1 MARAVDGPA
10 SPLFSTVPLEG
21 NTTFK
26 KLASN
31 KKFSQTLQDHA
42 GEAPTGECVC
52 FGLPFT
58 VQKPLLL
65 AEEPVTIEL
74 GKLEAR
80 WLVFMHTADEA
91 PLDWNKDGFVS
102 PTRGWG
108 RLNEH
113 VADYV
118 LVYADGTEARESI
131 LRRHHLGMIQR
142 GWGENCF
149 QAVAHRKPLSLRP
162 PHEQAGGTLE
172 ESNAIIWGQSQTR
185 VRVPDL
191 LPWINWLW
199 AWENPQPGKKIA
211 AVRFEPVQGTVIVSG
226 LCAGNG
232 EANPL
237 RWGTRKKAL
246 LKLPKGASF
255 TGGTDRK
262 GQWADLSIDLGQVI
276 SVVQQSQYPKA
287 GWGQSYNNQLPK
299 LASDK
304 VLVEYAAAPD
314 ASFHLKGGQTISV
327 ARVESSKTS
336 TPLTP
341 VAPATQRVTL
351 RVVEKNSRMPVPV
364 KLHVHGEAGEY
375 LAPVDRHRIPNP
387 AWFEDYSVDFLN
399 QDRHLCTYIPGE
411 TTLDLPLGK
420 VYLEIS
426 KGFEIKPVRKTYKIG
441 PGTRKIELV
450 IDSVLPWR
458 EKNWVTA
465 DTHVHFLSPSSAQL
479 EGAAEGVNVINLLA
493 SQWGELMTNVGD
505 FDGKTTFG
513 SKEAGGDGEWLVRV
527 GTENRQ
533 HVLGHLSLLGYE
545 GNIIAP
551 MCSGGPDE
559 SALGD
564 PVGVLMTEWARQCR
578 AQNGLVVIPHF
589 PNPRAENAALLV
601 NGDADAI
608 EMCSWGNLY
617 GGIDPYSL
625 SDWYRYLN
633 CGYFTP
639 AVAGTDKMSANTPVG
654 AIRTYAKIAKDRAF
668 TYENWKDAVRG
679 GHTFVSYGPLLEF
692 AVDGKPAGT
701 RIKMKRTGGAVDV
714 TWEAASVTI
723 PMSRVDLIV
732 NGAIRESQTVMKW
745 KAEGHW
751 TVKIDRSSWLALL
764 VRGHYADKPEIIA
777 AHSSPVVVDVEAS
790 PFYAAADA
798 ETILEQIEGALAYLD
813 TTGTKADDRTYK
825 RMRRILTGAHRT
837 LHNRMHQLGH
847 DHAHTAGH
855 AHAEHQQTKKRRK

>member
-1 MARAVDGPA
+1 MAKAVDGPA
-10 SPLFSTVPLEG
+10 SPLFSAVSLEG
-21 NTTFK
+21 NTTFR
-26 KLASN
+26 KLSSN
-31 KKFSQTLQDHA
+31 KRLSQTLRDHA

-52 FGLPFT
+52 FGLPFS

-65 AEEPVTIEL
+65 ADEPVTIKL
-74 GKLEAR
+74 GKLDAR
-80 WLVFMHTADEA
+80 WFVFMHTADEA

-102 PTRGWG
+102 PTHGWG
-108 RLNEH
+108 RLGEH

-118 LVYADGTEARESI
+118 LVYTDGTEARESI

-142 GWGENCF
+142 CWGENCF
-149 QAVAHRKPLSLRP
+149 QAVAHRKPLTLRP

-185 VRVPDL
+185 GRVPDL

-211 AVRFEPVQGTVIVSG
+211 AVRLEPVQGAVIVSG
-226 LCAGNG
+226 LCVGSG

-246 LKLPKGASF
+246 LKLPKETSF

-262 GQWADLSIDLGQVI
+262 GQWADLAIDLGQVI
-276 SVVQQSQYPKA
+276 SVVKQPQYPKT

-299 LASDK
+299 LSGDK

-314 ASFHLKGGQTISV
+314 ARFHLEGGKMLPV

-336 TPLTP
+336 APLTP

-351 RVVEKNSRMPVPV
+351 RVVEKDSRMPVPV

-399 QDRHLCTYIPGE
+399 QDMHLCTYISGE

-420 VYLEIS
+420 VYLEVS

-441 PGTRKIELV
+441 PGTKKIELV

-505 FDGKTTFG
+505 FDGKTTYG

-564 PVGVLMTEWARQCR
+564 PVGVLMTEWARRCR
-578 AQNGLVVIPHF
+578 NQKGLVVIPHF

-654 AIRTYAKIAKDRAF
+654 AIRTYARIARNRAF

-692 AVDGKPAGT
+692 AVDGKPAGA
-701 RIKMKRTGGAVDV
+701 RIAMKRTGGAVDV
-714 TWEAASVTI
+714 TWEAASVTM

-732 NGAIRESQTVMKW
+732 NGAIRESQTVKKW

-751 TVKIDRSSWLALL
+751 TVNVDRSSWLALL

-798 ETILEQIEGALAYLD
+798 ETILEQIEGALAFLD

-825 RMRRILTGAHRT
+825 RMRRILTGAHRA

-855 AHAEHQQTKKRRK
+855 THAEHRHMKKRRK